1 MRKIQMVD
9 LHSQYIRLKNEIDT
23 AIQSVLDSAN
33 FVKGPETEK
42 FQQEL
47 SKYLNCSHV
56 IACANGTDALQI
68 AMMSLGLKPGDEV
81 ITPTFTFIATVETIA
96 LLGLKPVLVDVDPD
110 TFLINIDEVR
120 KKISENTK
128 AIIPVHLFGQCADLE
143 NLELLAK
150 SNNIHIIEDNAQ
162 ALGSDFIFKNSDRR
176 KSGTIGTIGCTSF
189 FPSKNL
195 GCYGD
200 GGALITNNDEI
211 AKRILAIA
219 NHGMIKK
226 YHHEYIGINS
236 RLDAIQAAI
245 LRVKL
250 KYLDEFCEKRR
261 NAADFYDERL
271 KHIEGIRVPKR
282 VNNSTHVFH
291 QYTIVLEKYNRD
303 EFADY
308 LNNKG
313 IPAMVY
319 YPVPLHLQNAYKY
332 LGYKYGDFPVAE
344 ELANKV
350 ISLPMHTELDEEQL
364 NYIANTIYEYV
375 K

>member
-1 MRKIQMVD
+1 MVD

-23 AIQSVLDSAN
+23 AIQTVLDSAN